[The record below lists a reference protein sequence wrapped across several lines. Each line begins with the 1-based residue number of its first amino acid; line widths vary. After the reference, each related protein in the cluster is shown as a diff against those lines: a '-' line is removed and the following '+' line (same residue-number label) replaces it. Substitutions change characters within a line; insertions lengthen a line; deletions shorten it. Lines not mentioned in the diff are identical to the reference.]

1 MADIIPSLQKKHYL
15 WTIKHN
21 DMRQLFHPFF
31 LILLLLPTAMARAG
45 ETTIDFSAQGYA
57 NAQDIG
63 TVTSGEVTLTFSKA
77 KGSLGPKYYTT
88 GTAIRIYGGNTLQV
102 EAENVIT
109 SIKMTFS
116 SGYAPTRE
124 FFNVTPGS
132 ATLGVITTWSGESNT
147 VLFTN
152 TASKG
157 HWRLQ
162 KMVVTTLDSGDTLE
176 EVSSIAALRSLA
188 DGTKVRLTL
197 GVDNPG
203 SIEYVENGSSTYAY
217 VRDSAMA
224 VSFKDFLPDD
234 AGWHTSTGGALIGS
248 VDGEYHFRDGMPEF
262 THVSSSIADSILCLD
277 NWHSPKPIPVNDLS
291 VLSGPDHRADYV
303 VVDAVSLRA
312 TDDDCYTIHL
322 DGDTLEMSNRFG
334 VSDLIPTDLQ
344 GREFTIQ
351 GILGAAGDDL
361 HSVLYYTQIDEII
374 PNILLDENLYTNS
387 TTIGTYNSR
396 TVNAHVE
403 RKLTTNPW
411 NTLCLPFDIY
421 DFSAI
426 VSSSKLAVFTGYN
439 AIDNSLEFSAVED
452 LKAGVPYLVFPTED
466 VDGIIYVQGAD
477 IVSGLSPVT
486 FGSYEMV
493 GVYDPTTLYAGDTS
507 VLFLGG
513 NNTLY
518 HPSVTNDLKAFR
530 AYFKTTNTTPANIC
544 IDGVMSGI
552 TTATLDAVPAE
563 GPLYNLGGQR
573 VGTSKG
579 LQKGIYVRAGNK
591 VIIK

>member
-1 MADIIPSLQKKHYL
+1 
-15 WTIKHN
+15 
-21 DMRQLFHPFF
+21 
-31 LILLLLPTAMARAG
+31 MARAG
-45 ETTIDFSAQGYA
+45 ETTIDFTAQGYE
-57 NAQDIG
+57 NAQDISK
-63 TVTSGEVTLTFSKA
+63 VSSGEVTLTFSKG
-77 KGSLGPKYYTT
+77 KGSYSPKYYTT
-88 GTAIRIYGGNTLQV
+88 GTAVRFYGGNTLKV
-102 EAENVIT
+102 EAENTIT
-109 SIKMTFS
+109 SIIMTFAS
-116 SGYAPTRE
+116 SYAPTRE

-132 ATLGVITTWSGESNT
+132 ATLGVITVWSGESDI

-162 KMVVTTLDSGDTLE
+162 KMVVTTLEGGGDTME
-176 EVSSIAALRSLA
+176 EVSSIAALRALA

-197 GVDNPG
+197 GLDNPG
-203 SIEYVENGSSTYAY
+203 SIEYVENDTSTYAY
-217 VRDSAMA
+217 VRDSVMA

-262 THVSSSIADSILCLD
+262 THISSSIADSILCLD
-277 NWHSPKPIPVNDLS
+277 NWHSPKPTPVNDLS
-291 VLSGPDHRADYV
+291 VLYGPDLRADYI
-303 VVDAVSLRA
+303 VVDSVSLRA
-312 TDDDCYTIHL
+312 TDDDHYTIEL

-334 VSDLIPTDLQ
+334 VSDLIPTNLQ

-351 GILGAAGDDL
+351 GILGAEGEDL

-387 TTIGTYNSR
+387 TTIGTYNNR
-396 TVNAHVE
+396 TVNVHVE
-403 RKLTTNPW
+403 RKLTPKTW

-426 VSSSKLAVFTGYN
+426 VSSSKLAAFTGYN
-439 AIDNSLEFSAVED
+439 AIENSLEFSSVED
-452 LKAGVPYLVFPTED
+452 LKAGVPYLVFPTE
-466 VDGIIYVQGAD
+466 VLDGIISIQGAD

-507 VLFLGG
+507 VMFLGE

-518 HPSVTNDLKAFR
+518 HPSVTNDLRAFR
-530 AYFKTTNTTPANIC
+530 AYFKTTNSTPANIC

-552 TTATLDAVPAE
+552 TTATLNNVSPE

-573 VGTSKG
+573 VGVGGSV
-579 LQKGIYVRAGNK
+579 QKGIYVRSGSK